1 MTLSESVDL
10 EEVARATEG
19 FSGADLQALV
29 YNAQLEI
36 IHETIAASSSAG
48 DGGATGNTEDEE
60 QDIEYEVLLSGGKDS
75 GKAVK
80 SRAEE
85 AAFQKQVSVLSVCA
99 GTLMMANWHIFS
111 AATYSC

>member
-1 MTLSESVDL
+1 MTLSESVDF

-36 IHETIAASSSAG
+36 IHETIAASSAG
-48 DGGATGNTEDEE
+48 HSEATGNAEDEE
-60 QDIEYEVLLSGGKDS
+60 QDIEYEVLLSGGKDK
-75 GKAVK
+75 GKVVK

-99 GTLMMANWHIFS
+99 GTLMMANWYIFL